1 MRWQYANG
9 DVVNQVNRSLKSR
22 FVNSG
27 FSARPAYQVCSRQIP
42 PAQSSSTVG
51 SSWCYPP
58 LPARHNRPTGCG
70 VPGDVFCDGTECLRS
85 DLDDK
90 FQEVEFVVGTT
101 SAARPGQVAAA
112 RATSVETILELFRL
126 LYLDACW
133 LAWRVRPNDDNL
145 SCNSILPTAR
155 WNCLRCSRSH
165 LQINKIFA
173 KIICNCTRSK
183 DLCDVMVR

>member
-1 MRWQYANG
+1 M
-9 DVVNQVNRSLKSR
+9 
-22 FVNSG
+22 
-27 FSARPAYQVCSRQIP
+27 
-42 PAQSSSTVG
+42 
-51 SSWCYPP
+51 
-58 LPARHNRPTGCG
+58 LPATASQAQPRPTGCG

-101 SAARPGQVAAA
+101 TSAARPGQAAAAAAAAAA

-183 DLCDVMVR
+183 DLCNVIGKVSW